1 MQNEYNGKPIFRH
14 RYVSMDEESIR
25 GEIDRLQGEIYAMQ
39 QTLELFGHDNNDI
52 KQQVADNQEH
62 NEKLLKSLET
72 KVNDLKDSL
81 DYGTPLKKQ
90 LDNVTKDFSAKI
102 EEVYNADRLKKQ
114 ERSMSTLTS
123 LTVINTI
130 LLIVLI
136 GLIGYS
142 ILFI

>member
-52 KQQVADNQEH
+52 KQKVADNQER

-114 ERSMSTLTS
+114 EKSMSTLTS

>member
-25 GEIDRLQGEIYAMQ
+25 GEITRLQGEIYAMQ
-39 QTLELFGHDNNDI
+39 ETLELFGHDNNDI
-52 KQQVADNQEH
+52 KQQVAENQEQ

-72 KVNDLKDSL
+72 RVTDLRDSL

-90 LDNVTKDFSAKI
+90 LDNVTKDFSAKL

-114 ERSMSTLTS
+114 EQSMSVLTS
-123 LTVINTI
+123 LTVINTV
-130 LLIVLI
+130 LLVVLI

>member
-25 GEIDRLQGEIYAMQ
+25 GEITRLQGEIYAMQ
-39 QTLELFGHDNNDI
+39 ETLELFGHDNNDI
-52 KQQVADNQEH
+52 KQQVAENQEQ

-72 KVNDLKDSL
+72 RVTDLKDSL

-90 LDNVTKDFSAKI
+90 LDNVTRDFSAKI

-114 ERSMSTLTS
+114 EQSMSVLTS
-123 LTVINTI
+123 LTVINTV
-130 LLIVLI
+130 LLVVLI

>member
-25 GEIDRLQGEIYAMQ
+25 GEITRLQGEIYAMQ
-39 QTLELFGHDNNDI
+39 ETLELFGHDNNDI
-52 KQQVADNQEH
+52 KQQVAENQEQ

-72 KVNDLKDSL
+72 RVTDLRDSL
-81 DYGTPLKKQ
+81 DYGTPLTKQ

-114 ERSMSTLTS
+114 EQSMSVLTS
-123 LTVINTI
+123 LTVINTV
-130 LLIVLI
+130 LLVVLI

>member
-25 GEIDRLQGEIYAMQ
+25 GEITRLQSEIYAMQ
-39 QTLELFGHDNNDI
+39 ETLELFGHDNNDI
-52 KQQVADNQEH
+52 KQQVAENQEQ

-72 KVNDLKDSL
+72 RVTDLKDSL

-114 ERSMSTLTS
+114 EQSMSVLTS
-123 LTVINTI
+123 LTVINTV
-130 LLIVLI
+130 LLVVLI

>member
-25 GEIDRLQGEIYAMQ
+25 GEITRLQGEIYAMQ
-39 QTLELFGHDNNDI
+39 ETLELFGHDNNDI
-52 KQQVADNQEH
+52 KQQVAENQEQ

-72 KVNDLKDSL
+72 RVTDLRDSL

-114 ERSMSTLTS
+114 EQSMSVLTS
-123 LTVINTI
+123 LTVINTV
-130 LLIVLI
+130 LLVVLI

>member
-52 KQQVADNQEH
+52 KQQVADNQER

-114 ERSMSTLTS
+114 EKSMSTLTS

>member
-52 KQQVADNQEH
+52 KQQVADNQER
-62 NEKLLKSLET
+62 NEKLLKSLEA

>member
-52 KQQVADNQEH
+52 KQQVADNQER

-72 KVNDLKDSL
+72 KVSDLKDSL

-114 ERSMSTLTS
+114 EKSMSTLTS

>member
-52 KQQVADNQEH
+52 KQQVADSQER
-62 NEKLLKSLET
+62 NEKLLKSLEA

-114 ERSMSTLTS
+114 EKSISTLTS

>member
-114 ERSMSTLTS
+114 EKSMSTLTS

>member
-1 MQNEYNGKPIFRH
+1 
-14 RYVSMDEESIR
+14 MDEESIR
-25 GEIDRLQGEIYAMQ
+25 GEITRLQGEIYAMQ
-39 QTLELFGHDNNDI
+39 ETLELFGHDNNDI
-52 KQQVADNQEH
+52 KQQVAENQEQ

-72 KVNDLKDSL
+72 RVTDLKDSL

-114 ERSMSTLTS
+114 EQSMSVLTS
-123 LTVINTI
+123 LTVINTV
-130 LLIVLI
+130 LLVVLI

>member
-25 GEIDRLQGEIYAMQ
+25 GEITRLQGEIYAMPE
-39 QTLELFGHDNNDI
+39 TLELFGPDNNDI
-52 KQQVADNQEH
+52 KQQVAENQEQ

-72 KVNDLKDSL
+72 RVTDLKDSL

-114 ERSMSTLTS
+114 EQSMSVLTS
-123 LTVINTI
+123 LTVINTV
-130 LLIVLI
+130 LLVVLI

>member
-52 KQQVADNQEH
+52 KQQVADNQER

-72 KVNDLKDSL
+72 KFNDLKDSL

-114 ERSMSTLTS
+114 EKSMSTLTS

>member
-52 KQQVADNQEH
+52 KQQVADNQER

-114 ERSMSTLTS
+114 EKSMSTLTS
-123 LTVINTI
+123 ITVINTI

>member
-52 KQQVADNQEH
+52 KQQVADNQER

-114 ERSMSTLTS
+114 EKSMSTLTS

-136 GLIGYS
+136 GLIGY
-142 ILFI
+142 

>member
-25 GEIDRLQGEIYAMQ
+25 GEITRLQGEIYAMQ
-39 QTLELFGHDNNDI
+39 ETLELFGHDNNDI
-52 KQQVADNQEH
+52 KQQVAENQEQ

-72 KVNDLKDSL
+72 RVTELKDSL

-114 ERSMSTLTS
+114 EQSMSVLTS
-123 LTVINTI
+123 LTVINTV
-130 LLIVLI
+130 LLVVLI

>member
-52 KQQVADNQEH
+52 KQNVADNQER

-72 KVNDLKDSL
+72 KVSDLKDSL

-114 ERSMSTLTS
+114 EKSMSTLTS

>member
-52 KQQVADNQEH
+52 KQQVADNQER

>member
-52 KQQVADNQEH
+52 KQQVADNQER

-90 LDNVTKDFSAKI
+90 LDSVTKDFSAKI

-114 ERSMSTLTS
+114 ERSMSNLTS

-136 GLIGYS
+136 GMIGYS

>member
-52 KQQVADNQEH
+52 KQQVADNQER
-62 NEKLLKSLET
+62 NEKLLKSLEA

-114 ERSMSTLTS
+114 EKSMSTLTS

>member
-52 KQQVADNQEH
+52 KQKVADNQEC

-72 KVNDLKDSL
+72 KVSDLKDSL

-114 ERSMSTLTS
+114 EKSMSTLTS

>member
-52 KQQVADNQEH
+52 KQKVADNQER

-72 KVNDLKDSL
+72 KVSDLKDSL

-114 ERSMSTLTS
+114 EKSMSTLTS

-142 ILFI
+142 ILFN

>member
-52 KQQVADNQEH
+52 KQQVADNQER

-72 KVNDLKDSL
+72 KVSDLNDSL

-114 ERSMSTLTS
+114 EKSMSTLTS

>member
-52 KQQVADNQEH
+52 KQQVADNQER
-62 NEKLLKSLET
+62 NEKLLKSLEK

-114 ERSMSTLTS
+114 EKSMSTLTS

-130 LLIVLI
+130 LLIALI

>member
-25 GEIDRLQGEIYAMQ
+25 GEITRLQGEIYAMQ
-39 QTLELFGHDNNDI
+39 ETLELFGHDNNDI
-52 KQQVADNQEH
+52 KQQVAENQEQ

-72 KVNDLKDSL
+72 RVTDLKDSL

-114 ERSMSTLTS
+114 EQSMSVLTS
-123 LTVINTI
+123 LTVINTV
-130 LLIVLI
+130 LLVVLI

>member
-52 KQQVADNQEH
+52 KQQVADNHER
-62 NEKLLKSLET
+62 NEKLLKSLEA

>member
-25 GEIDRLQGEIYAMQ
+25 GEIDRLQGEMYAMQ

-52 KQQVADNQEH
+52 KQQVADNQER

-114 ERSMSTLTS
+114 EKSMSTLTS

>member
-52 KQQVADNQEH
+52 KQQVADNQER

-114 ERSMSTLTS
+114 EKSMSTLTS

-130 LLIVLI
+130 LFIVLI

>member
-25 GEIDRLQGEIYAMQ
+25 EEINRLQGEIYAMQ
-39 QTLELFGHDNNDI
+39 RTLELFGHDNNEI
-52 KQQVADNQEH
+52 KQQVADNHEK
-62 NEKLLKSLET
+62 NEKLLKSLEV
-72 KVNDLKDSL
+72 KVNELKDSL

-90 LDNVTKDFSAKI
+90 LDSVTKDFSAKI

-114 ERSMSTLTS
+114 EKGMSTLTS
-123 LTVINTI
+123 LTIINTV

-136 GLIGYS
+136 GLVGYS